1 MAAAQRFLFDQS
13 FDGPGGATARGAVT
27 PAEPTFSGAELAEA
41 EATSRAEG
49 HAAGLAEAAR
59 SQEAQSAAALAAIE
73 RHLAAAIADKDTARR
88 EGERQAVELTRIII
102 GKLFPAL
109 ARRDGLAEIEA
120 LVAAALAECL
130 DEPRLVL
137 RLPDALFAAAQ
148 SRLEPLAARRGFA
161 GRLIILADDS
171 LGSSDCRIEW
181 ADGGAERDAGR
192 TLREIEA
199 ALARAIDGLKT
210 PTETPLDATPG
221 VALEATHG

>member
-1 MAAAQRFLFDQS
+1 MSRRRRATWSPWQKILLQAARSSSPTARATTSWSTDRDAGMAAVQRYLFDQS
-13 FDGPGGATARGAVT
+13 FDSPGGPAARGSVT
-27 PAEPTFSGAELAEA
+27 PAEPTFSRAELSAAEA
-41 EATSRAEG
+41 RARTEG
-49 HAAGLAEAAR
+49 HAAGLAEATGR
-59 SQEAQSAAALAAIE
+59 QEAEAAAALAAIE
-73 RHLAAAIADKDTARR
+73 RHLASAMASEEAMRR
-88 EGERQAVELTRIII
+88 DGERQAVALTRIVL

-109 ARRDGLAEIEA
+109 TRRDGLAEIEA

-181 ADGGAERDAGR
+181 ADGGAER
-192 TLREIEA
+192 
-199 ALARAIDGLKT
+199 
-210 PTETPLDATPG
+210 
-221 VALEATHG
+221 